1 MPDSATFVISNTSP
15 LFYLHRIGLLDLL
28 RRLYGQVVVP
38 DAVIAEIHAGAA
50 QGEDVPDLKA
60 LAWIVQR
67 SVLVPE
73 VLRLVTDLG
82 EGEAQVLALALENPK
97 ALAILDDRLAR
108 SLATLSDIK
117 FTGTIG
123 VLLRAKVNGLIP
135 QVAPLLEAMQRAGFR
150 VTDEVKAGALRLSRE
165 N

>member
-15 LFYLHRIGLLDLL
+15 LFYLHRIGQLDLL
-28 RRLYGQVVVP
+28 RQLYGQVVVP

-50 QGEDVPDLKA
+50 QGEDVPDLMA
-60 LAWIVQR
+60 LTWVVQR
-67 SVLVPE
+67 SVPVPE

-82 EGEAQVLALALENPK
+82 EGEAQVLALALENPN
-97 ALAILDDRLAR
+97 ALVILDDRLAR
-108 SLATLSDIK
+108 SLASLSDIK

-123 VLLRAKVNGLIP
+123 VLLRAKVTGLIP
-135 QVAPLLEAMQRAGFR
+135 KISPLIEAMQHVGFR
-150 VTDEVKAGALRLSRE
+150 VTDEVKASALRLARE

>member
-1 MPDSATFVISNTSP
+1 MPDPPTFVISNTSP
-15 LFYLHRIGLLDLL
+15 LFYLHRIGQLDLL
-28 RRLYGQVVVP
+28 RQLYGQVVVP

-50 QGEDVPDLKA
+50 QDEDVPDLKA

-82 EGEAQVLALALENPK
+82 EGEAQVLALALENPN

-123 VLLRAKVNGLIP
+123 VLLRAKVNGLIL

-150 VTDEVKAGALRLSRE
+150 VRDEVKAGALRLSRE